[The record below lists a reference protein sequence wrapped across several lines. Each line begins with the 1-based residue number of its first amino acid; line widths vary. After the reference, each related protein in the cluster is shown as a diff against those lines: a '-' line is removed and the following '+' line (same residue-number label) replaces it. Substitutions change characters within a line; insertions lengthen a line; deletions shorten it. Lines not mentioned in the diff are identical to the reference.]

1 MRECLLSNTS
11 QAGRKELTKMQII
24 KNEQMRAG
32 RDPSQASLQGTSE
45 PDRGSQDAL
54 VHMSGRRF
62 ESGVFG
68 AMNLYPWL
76 PCEPVGT
83 YSEQCF

>member
-1 MRECLLSNTS
+1 
-11 QAGRKELTKMQII
+11 MQSI

-45 PDRGSQDAL
+45 PDRREPGCTL
-54 VHMSGRRF
+54 VHTSGRQF

-83 YSEQCF
+83 YAEQCF